1 MLNKCH
7 AHTQTLISSGFCA
20 PFFFLHVIMFVTFY
34 SIKCYENSITNKDVL
49 PFVLLRRTEKTAS
62 SVLMNCGK
70 WFVLHTVAFEQQWA
84 QKLLGGECVCD
95 TSEAFV
101 SEFCWNKS
109 KFLRLSQMAIK
120 STGTSQYMYTL
131 RSTFCQ
137 NNCHFC
143 WWKYVKSSIFCSLQ
157 IVWHLF
163 TSRWNFLF
171 VFRCWDSPLS
181 HPKWLVSFIQLKLMQ
196 LCLSDTQFN

>member
-120 STGTSQYMYTL
+120 STGTSQYMNTL

-143 WWKYVKSSIFCSLQ
+143 WWKYVVI
-157 IVWHLF
+157 
-163 TSRWNFLF
+163 NFLLASNCMAFIYKSMEFPVRLSMLRFSF
-171 VFRCWDSPLS
+171 VP
-181 HPKWLVSFIQLKLMQ
+181 PKMVG
-196 LCLSDTQFN
+196 